1 MKFVCL
7 FINQKTNE
15 RIQKEFTEEE
25 MNKVLGS
32 FIADRAIARGETN
45 TTYIEKGTSYKVLI
59 KYLKN

>member
-15 RIQKEFTEEE
+15 RITREFNEEE

-32 FIADRAIARGETN
+32 FIADRAIERGETN

-59 KYLKN
+59 KYLK